1 MANILYRG
9 QSVPSTVNT
18 AGAKN
23 AALSNTEIDQNFFAL
38 NRDKLELNGYTAG
51 DVFYANAS
59 GSITRLAKGTNGQAL
74 KLSAGYPSWGAI
86 DWTEVTN
93 KPTTGLSLTLDDS
106 TDQTQYLS
114 MSTGTTGSWSS
125 AYVASSLYFNPS
137 TGTLNSTNFNSLSD
151 IRFKTDIEKISG
163 ALDKI
168 KQLSGYTFT
177 LIEQN
182 VKSTGLIAQEVKEV
196 LPEAIAGSDDRL
208 TVSYGNMMG
217 LIVEAIKELDK
228 KLENIQSQL
237 LINK

>member
-9 QSVPSTVNT
+9 SGVPSAVNN

-38 NRDKLELNGYTAG
+38 NRDKLENSGYTAG
-51 DVFYANAS
+51 DIFYANAS
-59 GSITRLAKGTNGQAL
+59 GAITRLAKGTNGQAL
-74 KLSAGYPSWGAI
+74 TLSSGYPAWSS
-86 DWTEVTN
+86 V
-93 KPTTGLSLTLDDS
+93 GLTLSLDDS
-106 TDQTQYLS
+106 SNRSQYLT
-114 MSTGTTGSWSS
+114 MSTGTSGAFSTTLVSTN
-125 AYVASSLYFNPS
+125 LYFNPS
-137 TGTLNSTNFNSLSD
+137 SGTLSSTNFNSLSD
-151 IRFKTDIEKISG
+151 IRFKSDIEKISG

-196 LPEAIAGSDDRL
+196 LPEAIGGTDDKM

-217 LIVEAIKELDK
+217 LIVEAIKELNE
-228 KLENIQSQL
+228 KLDDIQSQL